1 MTPDYVIVL
10 TTLPADADGVE
21 FGRSLVDERLAACVN
36 LLPLMDSV
44 YRWEGR
50 VERETE
56 RQVLIKTARERVP
69 ALWDRVREL
78 HPYEVPEFVVLSIVD
93 GNEAY
98 LRWVGAEPHREELY
112 DLRADPLQERDLAA
126 VPEHAETLGRLRGRS
141 FGRRSCGLFLT
152 GLARLPRLRGLLGR
166 RFLRHRPRAH
176 GQRDPNFQHAG
187 ALRDG
192 RLQRK

>member
-1 MTPDYVIVL
+1 MTPEYVLVF

-21 FGRSLVDERLAACVN
+21 FGRSLVEDRLAACVN

-56 RQVLIKTARERVP
+56 RQVLIKTARERVA

-78 HPYEVPEFVVLSIVD
+78 HPYEVPEFLVLPIAD

-98 LRWVGAEPHREELY
+98 LRWVGESIRPV
-112 DLRADPLQERDLAA
+112 ER
-126 VPEHAETLGRLRGRS
+126 
-141 FGRRSCGLFLT
+141 
-152 GLARLPRLRGLLGR
+152 
-166 RFLRHRPRAH
+166 
-176 GQRDPNFQHAG
+176 
-187 ALRDG
+187 
-192 RLQRK
+192 